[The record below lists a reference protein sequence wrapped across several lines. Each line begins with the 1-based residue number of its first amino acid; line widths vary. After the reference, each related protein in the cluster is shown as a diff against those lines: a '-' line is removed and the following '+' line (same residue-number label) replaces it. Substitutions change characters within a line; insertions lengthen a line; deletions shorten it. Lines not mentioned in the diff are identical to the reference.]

1 MQVREFPDDV
11 WDAFGTAAA
20 EVREAN
26 MSDEIYANIANSYF
40 AAQAETSS
48 WWEIGDGE
56 YIRQRNRVN
65 AG

>member
-1 MQVREFPDDV
+1 
-11 WDAFGTAAA
+11 
-20 EVREAN
+20 
-26 MSDEIYANIANSYF
+26 MSDSIYADIANSYF
-40 AAQAETSS
+40 AAMEETSS